1 MKKISEDVKEIIEK
15 NESNDYSKI
24 LDKKDKLENIMAL
37 SEVRT
42 NIINWYD
49 FKKNCTI
56 LELNGNYGEITGFL
70 CDKAKQVVTI
80 EEVKEFAS
88 LIEKRY
94 FDRDNLEIKVGYIE
108 NIEITEKFDYVVI
121 IGIAEELE
129 KYIQYA
135 KKHLNDNGMIL
146 LAINNKFGIKSFLSC
161 REEYKMVNNSN
172 TAISK
177 NDINNI
183 LEKENLKYKY
193 YYPLP
198 DYKLTNVIYTEK
210 YTPDFENISR
220 DITYKDGTVNF
231 NEVQAY
237 KELLKDSKENFKFFA
252 NSFLLEISKNEIKDN
267 LIRFVSHT
275 NMRKDEYRIKTI
287 VGNEQVYKI
296 NANEKSKEHIEN
308 IKKNIDMLRKLK
320 INTVDSYDK
329 EKIISQYVENGE
341 TFDKV
346 LLKTYK
352 RSGIDGFIN
361 EINEYINFLKNKLQV
376 VDNIEKNVFDKYEIE
391 IQNEDEKEKI
401 KNMTFVKNGLWDL
414 IFQNCFY
421 INSEYYFYDQEWF
434 EENVPV
440 EYIIYRA
447 ITYFNEIKRYISDEQ
462 ILQKL
467 NIDKDYIELFKQL
480 DDKIQKNI
488 RKEIIWKL
496 HTKEEIQSKKYQRLK
511 DENNA
516 LKQTITQLEEEVIK
530 RNNEVQIMKSSISW
544 KVTKPLRTIRG
555 FGRK

>member
-80 EEVKEFAS
+80 EEDKEFAS